1 MTLSINN
8 NLLSVDN
15 LPDTYAV
22 ALNNYSAI
30 SLSGEEQSKYLQG
43 QVTCDVN
50 DLKESALSIG
60 AHCDAKG
67 KVISVFRL
75 INRSGAHLLIQP
87 IESLQPSLAALN
99 KFGVFAKVEITQTT
113 QLAMYALIGDQSS
126 ELLQQAFGQV
136 PDSLSPT
143 IEIGSTSLVYIAGQ
157 QSRYLVI
164 DEAEKAEALMLTL
177 TTKAAL
183 TTFGQ
188 AVWNLSEINEG
199 FPILAEQSVLHYVP
213 QMLNLQAIHGICFTK
228 GCYIGQ
234 ETVARMQYLG
244 KNKRALFTVSSIES
258 GYTSGDGDDILAGDI
273 IEQQLGE
280 NWRKAGEV
288 LTSYT
293 CGTISI
299 QAVLASDLNESTV
312 LRLKKQP
319 ETLLTVKALPYSL
332 ENKE

>member
-8 NLLSVDN
+8 DLPSVEN
-15 LPDTYAV
+15 LPSTYAV
-22 ALNNYSAI
+22 ALTNYSAI
-30 SLSGEEQSKYLQG
+30 SLSGAEQSKYLQG

-50 DLKESALSIG
+50 DLSESALSIG

-75 INRSGAHLLIQP
+75 INREGAHLLLQP
-87 IESLQPSLAALN
+87 KESLEPSLAALN
-99 KFGVFAKVEITQTT
+99 KFGVFAKVDITQTSN
-113 QLAMYALIGDQSS
+113 LGIYALIGDQAS
-126 ELLQQAFGQV
+126 ELLQQHFGQV

-143 IEIGSTSLVYIAGQ
+143 IQVGSTSLVYIAGQ
-157 QSRYLVI
+157 QTRYLII
-164 DEAEKAEALMLTL
+164 DEAEQAQTLILTL
-177 TTKAAL
+177 TEKSAL

-188 AVWNLSEINEG
+188 AVWNLTEINEG
-199 FPILAEQSVLHYVP
+199 FPVLAEQSVLHYVP

-244 KNKRALFTVSSIES
+244 KNKRALFALSSK
-258 GYTSGDGDDILAGDI
+258 TSANADDIVAGDI
-273 IEQQLGE
+273 VEQQLGE

-288 LTSYT
+288 LTSYLSEP
-293 CGTISI
+293 CAI
-299 QAVLASDLNESTV
+299 QAVLASDIDENTV

-319 ETLLTVKALPYSL
+319 DVLLTVKALPYPL
-332 ENKE
+332 ADKD